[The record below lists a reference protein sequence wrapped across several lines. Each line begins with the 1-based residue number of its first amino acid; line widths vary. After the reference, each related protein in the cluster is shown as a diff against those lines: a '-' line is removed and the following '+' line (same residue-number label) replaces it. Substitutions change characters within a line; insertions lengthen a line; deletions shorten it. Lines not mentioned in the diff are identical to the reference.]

1 MTEPK
6 KKSNARRRKPVAKS
20 AVKPV
25 EKQPVAKRHA
35 KPAVR
40 KPVEPVSVK
49 EVFIATPPLQ
59 PLQEKVEPV
68 VEHIEP
74 VTQPEVQEKSG
85 FFSRIF
91 SFLK

>member
-6 KKSNARRRKPVAKS
+6 KKSNARRRKPAAKS

-25 EKQPVAKRHA
+25 EKQPVAKHHA

-40 KPVEPVSVK
+40 KPVESVSVK
-49 EVFIATPPLQ
+49 EVFIATPPLK
-59 PLQEKVEPV
+59 EKVEPV
-68 VEHIEP
+68 VENIEP

>member
-40 KPVEPVSVK
+40 KPVEPV
-49 EVFIATPPLQ
+49 
-59 PLQEKVEPV
+59 

>member
-6 KKSNARRRKPVAKS
+6 KKSNARRRKPAAKS

-25 EKQPVAKRHA
+25 EKQPVAKHHA

-49 EVFIATPPLQ
+49 EVFIATP
-59 PLQEKVEPV
+59 LQEKAEPV